1 MARTITEIQE
11 EIILNIQGDERLSGL
26 TSTSK
31 VSIWRLF
38 SYIVAVAIWTLEKV
52 FDLHA
57 KEVDNRILE
66 LKPHTARW
74 YRSKALAF
82 QYGFNLLPDS
92 DQFDSEGFTEEQVE
106 DSQII
111 KYAAVTESDDE
122 SRLVIKIATESS
134 TGSDTGSQLS
144 PISAAES
151 DAFTAYI
158 QKIKDAGVRTTIINF
173 LPDRLYLD
181 MDIYYDPLVLDQEG
195 NNILTGGKT
204 VEAAIQEY
212 MKLLPF
218 NGELVI
224 AHLVDHLQAV
234 AGVNIPHVNL
244 IQTSWIDGALGDYGE
259 IEPISV
265 KKIPVSGY
273 FEVVDFE
280 GINYVANV

>member
-26 TSTSK
+26 TSTSR

-38 SYIVAVAIWTLEKV
+38 CYIVAVAIWTLEKV

-57 KEVDNRILE
+57 EEVDNRILE

-92 DQFDSEGFTEEQVE
+92 DQFDSEGFTEDQVE

-134 TGSDTGSQLS
+134 TGELS

-181 MDIYYDPLVLDQEG
+181 MDVYYDPLVLDQVG